1 MIPTESLLD
10 LLQESVIICGADGEI
25 ITWNAA
31 STHIYGWDKESAKG
45 KKIHELLKTRRE
57 SIPMIENEIRERSSW
72 KGEIERRDANG
83 TRVVVN
89 IHCIR
94 RTAGDGTEVVE
105 TAIDVTAQQHAEEAL
120 NRAEHR
126 YYNVF
131 QAMAVS
137 FWELD
142 FTAVG
147 AMVQRLVRAGVNLER
162 HFESHPEF
170 VSEMIRATR
179 VIDVNDQSVAMFG
192 RGNKQEMLA
201 GLEPY
206 WPLTSQAVYAMSV
219 VAAVQGRPQYAA
231 ETRLSSID
239 GRVFDVWFTA
249 CFPPEMLARG
259 KLLIG
264 IIDISADKKAQLAVQ
279 SSEERYRT
287 LFNVLPVALVQMD
300 RTEMATVFEQ
310 MHAKGVQDLQ
320 RYFELHPDFFDY
332 AADSIKVSEVNQR
345 AVELFGA
352 RTKTELLGP
361 ARHLWSEARAVIQRS
376 MAARYSGA
384 SQFEAEMKIRTLDGR
399 IRDVLYMAYFP
410 EALRQVPLGLACFL
424 DISERVSAQTMLAQV
439 QSEFAHAARVS
450 MLGELTA
457 SIAHEINQ
465 PLGAILMNGE
475 AALRW
480 LDRPEPDLSE
490 LKALSIRTIADA
502 GRAADIIRRIR
513 SMAARG
519 VSEHAALSLNSVVE
533 DVVLFLQPEL
543 DRQDVSVSLDLSP
556 ELPAVLGDRVQLQQV
571 FANLAMNAMQAMAGM
586 PDRRLVVCTR
596 LMESRGVCA
605 EVDDTGRGLA
615 PDKVN
620 RLFES
625 FFTTKSDGMGIG
637 LAICRSIIEAHGGRI
652 EAMNRDDGHGARFR
666 FSIPIAAPV
675 TAGQSEFTAAA
686 THDKA

>member
-1 MIPTESLLD
+1 MTPTESLLD
-10 LLQESVIICGADGEI
+10 LLQESVTVCGADGQI
-25 ITWNAA
+25 IAWNAA
-31 STHIYGWDKESAKG
+31 STHIYGWEKESAKG

-57 SIPMIENEIRERSSW
+57 SIPIIEKGIRESGCW
-72 KGEIERRDANG
+72 KGEVERRDANG
-83 TRVVVN
+83 TRVVVSL
-89 IHCIR
+89 HCIR
-94 RTAGDGTEVVE
+94 QSSGDSTEVVE
-105 TAIDVTAQQHAEEAL
+105 TTVDVTAQHNAQEAL

-147 AMVQRLVRAGVNLER
+147 VMVQRLVRAGVDLER

-179 VIDVNDQSVAMFG
+179 VIDVNDQSIAMFG
-192 RGNKQEMLA
+192 RGNKQEMLT

-219 VAAVQGRPQYAA
+219 VAAVQGRSRYAA

-279 SSEERYRT
+279 ASEERYRT

-300 RTEMATVFEQ
+300 RTEMASVFEE

-320 RYFELHPDFFDY
+320 RYFELHPEFFDY
-332 AADSIKVSEVNQR
+332 AADSIKVAEVNQR

-410 EALRQVPLGLACFL
+410 EALQKVPLGLACFL

-543 DRQDVSVSLDLSP
+543 DRQDVSVSLDLPP
-556 ELPAVLGDRVQLQQV
+556 ELPSVLGDRVQLQQV
-571 FANLAMNAMQAMAGM
+571 FVNLAMNAMQAMAGL
-586 PDRRLVVCTR
+586 PERRLVVRTR
-596 LMESRGVCA
+596 LTESRGVCA
-605 EVDDTGRGLA
+605 EVDDTGRGLES
-615 PDKVN
+615 DKVN

-652 EAMNRDDGHGARFR
+652 EATNRDDGHGARFR
-666 FSIPIAAPV
+666 FSIPLTAPV
-675 TAGQSEFTAAA
+675 TAGQKRGYCCGHSR
-686 THDKA
+686 

>member
-1 MIPTESLLD
+1 MTPTESLLD
-10 LLQESVIICGADGEI
+10 LLQESVTVCGADGQI
-25 ITWNAA
+25 IAWNAA
-31 STHIYGWDKESAKG
+31 STHIYGWEKESAKG

-57 SIPMIENEIRERSSW
+57 SIPIIEKGIRESGCW
-72 KGEIERRDANG
+72 KGEVERRDANG
-83 TRVVVN
+83 TRVVVSL
-89 IHCIR
+89 HCIR
-94 RTAGDGTEVVE
+94 QSSGDSTEVVE
-105 TAIDVTAQQHAEEAL
+105 TTVDVTAQHNAQEAL

-147 AMVQRLVRAGVNLER
+147 VMVQRLVRAGVDLER

-179 VIDVNDQSVAMFG
+179 VIDVNDQSIAMFG
-192 RGNKQEMLA
+192 RGNKQEMLT

-219 VAAVQGRPQYAA
+219 VAAVQGRSRYAA

-279 SSEERYRT
+279 ASEERYRT

-300 RTEMATVFEQ
+300 RTEMASVFEE

-320 RYFELHPDFFDY
+320 RYFELHPEFFDY
-332 AADSIKVSEVNQR
+332 AADSIKVAEVNQR

-410 EALRQVPLGLACFL
+410 EALQKVPLGLACFL

-543 DRQDVSVSLDLSP
+543 DRQDVSVSLDLPP
-556 ELPAVLGDRVQLQQV
+556 ELPSVLGDRVQLQQV
-571 FANLAMNAMQAMAGM
+571 FVNLAMNAMQAMAGL
-586 PDRRLVVCTR
+586 PERRLVVRTR
-596 LMESRGVCA
+596 LTESRGVCA
-605 EVDDTGRGLA
+605 EVDDTGRGLES
-615 PDKVN
+615 DKVN

-652 EAMNRDDGHGARFR
+652 EATNRDDGHGARFR

-675 TAGQSEFTAAA
+675 TAGQSAVTAVA